1 MARKI
6 RKWYPGIILHV
17 MNRGTNHQNIF
28 LDESDFQFFIA
39 LIKDTQKE
47 FPFILHAYCLMT
59 NHYHLLIETID
70 SEIWDIMK
78 RIDQIHARYFNT
90 KYGRDG
96 GVFRGRYKSSEIES
110 DEYFLQTSRYI
121 HMNPFVANMVKE
133 PSEYIWSSYRTF
145 LGIIDDKLTDV
156 TKTLKYFKNE
166 SRILYKDFVE
176 SKVEYNQMER
186 QICKELGKD
195 EWLPW

>member
-1 MARKI
+1 MCEGNYGKENKKMVSRD
-6 RKWYPGIILHV
+6 
-17 MNRGTNHQNIF
+17 NFTC
-28 LDESDFQFFIA
+28 DESR
-39 LIKDTQKE
+39 
-47 FPFILHAYCLMT
+47 
-59 NHYHLLIETID
+59 N
-70 SEIWDIMK
+70 
-78 RIDQIHARYFNT
+78 
-90 KYGRDG
+90 
-96 GVFRGRYKSSEIES
+96 KSS
-110 DEYFLQTSRYI
+110 EYFLQTSRYI

>member
-1 MARKI
+1 
-6 RKWYPGIILHV
+6 
-17 MNRGTNHQNIF
+17 
-28 LDESDFQFFIA
+28 
-39 LIKDTQKE
+39 
-47 FPFILHAYCLMT
+47 
-59 NHYHLLIETID
+59 
-70 SEIWDIMK
+70 
-78 RIDQIHARYFNT
+78 
-90 KYGRDG
+90 
-96 GVFRGRYKSSEIES
+96 
-110 DEYFLQTSRYI
+110 
-121 HMNPFVANMVKE
+121 MNPFVANMVKE

-145 LGIIDDKLTDV
+145 LGIMDDKLTDV